1 MFQNKYICSLIQ
13 SFLFLVACAYG
24 VHKFTHVQRSEDLR
38 YLPWSPPYFSDRV
51 SHWNPKLAD
60 SASQA
65 GWNCH
70 ESSHL
75 CLPSIGLQ
83 ACALGTELRFPSLLP
98 TQLLR
103 QPQSHTFTPHFTQ
116 DTSGNEPPTTHHPPT
131 HIFSAA
137 RLSLDIIKKCQH
149 KS

>member
-13 SFLFLVACAYG
+13 SFLFLVACVYG

-65 GWNCH
+65 GRNCH
-70 ESSHL
+70 VLSS
-75 CLPSIGLQ
+75 LPSQHRITGVCPGNWTKVPKPFTNSATPTASITCFYTSLYP
-83 ACALGTELRFPSLLP
+83 GYLRKWTP
-98 TQLLR
+98 T
-103 QPQSHTFTPHFTQ
+103 
-116 DTSGNEPPTTHHPPT
+116 HPPT

-137 RLSLDIIKKCQH
+137 SLSLDIIKKCQH